1 MWHRRRRRGWG
12 GRTAGEGRHYIC
24 AGPSNRAQYRPD
36 RRRVYTAVV
45 CVWTCETRV
54 KPPPLP
60 SPSPSPPP
68 PPRTSTSGAPARV
81 RSTRD
86 AYSSSPTPSPVSS
99 CLRVSIYIYIYLSL
113 FQYLSIR
120 ISLHVPYIPHP
131 PIVARRRNFYSPAHS
146 INNNGERE
154 RVRLRTRVASG
165 KCCAATK
172 VSR

>member
-1 MWHRRRRRGWG
+1 MDVPQERGAIIFAQ
-12 GRTAGEGRHYIC
+12 GRPIGRSIV
-24 AGPSNRAQYRPD
+24 P
-36 RRRVYTAVV
+36 TAVACTRRS

-99 CLRVSIYIYIYLSL
+99 CLRVSIYISLSL
-113 FQYLSIR
+113 FSSISLSV
-120 ISLHVPYIPHP
+120 SLHVPYIPHP

-154 RVRLRTRVASG
+154 SPPTHEGRKWKVLRCDKSE
-165 KCCAATK
+165 
-172 VSR
+172 